1 MKFLGRVLFGFVIL
15 IIGLN
20 VFTQS
25 RNYAYT
31 KSVGLNGDAA
41 VNEGNYD
48 YFRGLRGYYLI
59 DDVINETINLEEI
72 SFNLH
77 AFLQSNGDFNVMTVV
92 VDHLEGID
100 TQMLNIKVTGTGGN
114 FEQQLVKLSEGNW
127 FIQYIFLENLYVDQ
141 PDLRDDILDVSI
153 WYVDTQDEETI
164 VPLYDYDETQGP
176 LLSAKASNLAAVISG
191 LNHLDHNPSKTMVQ
205 SEAIQTVPTEQTK
218 GTSKTYKDVIFRV
231 KAPKDVTGDAY
242 ISGNFNNWAA
252 ANSNYKLTYN
262 ETTKTLEGKF
272 DITTDYTT
280 IQYQINFPNNLV
292 EVDADN
298 NVVLHTHTLLT
309 LDNVTLSDY
318 NIVTVESGL
327 PEYKFNEYNW
337 VIWRNMGIF
346 ALIFAVLTY
355 LLFFRKKQKKTKNV
369 YVAEGIKKDEVVK
382 KQPQNLNLKQI
393 SDVEER
399 DKVYEASQEVK
410 ESASSVEV
418 KTEDNQTE

>member
-20 VFTQS
+20 VYTQS

-31 KSVGLNGDAA
+31 KSIGLNGETA

-59 DDVINETINLEEI
+59 GDVINETITLEEI

-114 FEQQLVKLSEGNW
+114 FEQQLVKIGEGNW
-127 FIQYIFLENLYVDQ
+127 FIQYIFLENLYVNQ

-153 WYVDTQDEETI
+153 WYVDAQDEETI

-191 LNHLDHNPSKTMVQ
+191 LNHLDHNPSKTITE
-205 SEAIQTVPTEQTK
+205 SEAILTAPTEQTK

-242 ISGNFNNWAA
+242 ISGNFNNWAEA
-252 ANSNYKLTYN
+252 DSNYKLTYN
-262 ETTKTLEGKF
+262 KTTKTLEGKF
-272 DITTDYTT
+272 NITTDYTT
-280 IQYQINFPNNLV
+280 IQYKINFSDNLV

-309 LDNVTLSDY
+309 PDNVTLSNYD
-318 NIVTVESGL
+318 IVKVESGL

-355 LLFFRKKQKKTKNV
+355 LLFFRKKRKKTKNV

-393 SDVEER
+393 SDIEDR

-410 ESASSVEV
+410 ESASPVEV
-418 KTEDNQTE
+418 ETEDNQAE